1 LITASER
8 RVYLAEVVPL
18 GEASPMVQKITEV
31 VGVSTESFADAAEN
45 AVTTA
50 AKTVRNLRWFRVTE
64 MEGSV
69 KNQKVGEYHVTV
81 KLYFD
86 LEG

>member
-1 LITASER
+1 
-8 RVYLAEVVPL
+8 
-18 GEASPMVQKITEV
+18 MVQKITEV
-31 VGVSTESFADAAEN
+31 VGVSKQSFAHAAES
-45 AVTTA
+45 AVNTA

-64 MEGSV
+64 MEGAV
-69 KNQKVGEYHVTV
+69 KDQKVAEYHVTV